1 MKHFTICLN
10 GIPAVVVTAED
21 IGGAKEAFY
30 LGSLDAEVIASGLV
44 RELGTVRP
52 SDTTER
58 QKWRN
63 SLADAIKAGEEITET
78 EHWTVSLVSQNDPR
92 NNWSQQHWSQQ
103 SDNDAPPTAPR

>member
-10 GIPAVVVTAED
+10 GIPAVVVTAET
-21 IGGAKEAFY
+21 IEWAEREFY
-30 LGSLDAEVIASGLV
+30 LGSLDKEVMASGLV

-63 SLADAIKAGEEITET
+63 SLAKAIKAGEEITRT
-78 EHWTVSLVSQNDPR
+78 ERWTVSLASRNDPR
-92 NNWSQQHWSQQ
+92 NNWERIYWSQQ
-103 SDNDAPPTAPR
+103 SDNDGPPTAPR